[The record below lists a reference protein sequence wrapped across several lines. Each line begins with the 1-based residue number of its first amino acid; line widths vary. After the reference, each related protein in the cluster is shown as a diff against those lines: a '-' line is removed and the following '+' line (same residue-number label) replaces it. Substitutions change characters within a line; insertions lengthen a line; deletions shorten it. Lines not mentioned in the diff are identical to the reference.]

1 MAFQNTRMDN
11 ICGVFDYLM
20 YLTDVFSGFY
30 LQAVFKSKLLQK
42 IIETWVKEVQFIEH
56 DPNFWPILQLFVKV

>member
-42 IIETWVKEVQFIEH
+42 IIETWVKEV
-56 DPNFWPILQLFVKV
+56 